1 MTKMPTNHALAP
13 KRSNRDY
20 GQPCMPRLLFRHIV
34 FDLLRVQFLTASVLV
49 AVIAFGA
56 AIRPI
61 MHNLLGPEEV
71 LQFVALASV
80 PMLQYALPFAGAFAS
95 TIVYARLAADNEV
108 LAMSAAGMSYARV
121 LRPAIGLGLAL
132 FLAMSVLLD
141 AGVPRFWTSMRRMI
155 TNDVTR
161 LFVSAVERG
170 EAFAVDGTQ
179 LYADEVRV
187 IEGTTD
193 GSGPTTRLQLAGV
206 AAIETGADGRTT
218 TEFTAEFATVD
229 VYRANDSAY
238 LKLLFTKATVFR
250 AGEDALVFVPQAEP
264 EAIDLGKGIR
274 LDPKDH
280 SLTGLLALWN
290 DVDSYHKVADA
301 RKEVENTIARS
312 NREARYWSLLGR
324 IEQESKRL
332 DKALVAFEK
341 AIECD
346 PTLAEAYYYRG
357 IVYQRWN
364 ESDKAI
370 ADYLKASELDPERIS
385 NLLAAAELMITA
397 RKLEDA
403 RTLLLSKLAYFEHNS
418 AMHELLGDIALMSGD
433 AKAAAISYERATMID
448 PEAPLLSEKLI
459 AALFDAGEYQK
470 CLDSARRQREHAAS
484 AQTSGKRFIPAR
496 DTLRQE
502 GRSLSMLG
510 RVSEARIV
518 FSDTVREYPE
528 DVDAWRDLAGA
539 ALELGDLSRAQ
550 SAAAWSLVGRTDGH
564 EVRPCWSR
572 WSVYEPG
579 PRAHRRRG
587 SRGARW

>member
-280 SLTGLLALWN
+280 SQQL
-290 DVDSYHKVADA
+290 
-301 RKEVENTIARS
+301 
-312 NREARYWSLLGR
+312 
-324 IEQESKRL
+324 
-332 DKALVAFEK
+332 
-341 AIECD
+341 
-346 PTLAEAYYYRG
+346 
-357 IVYQRWN
+357 
-364 ESDKAI
+364 
-370 ADYLKASELDPERIS
+370 
-385 NLLAAAELMITA
+385 
-397 RKLEDA
+397 
-403 RTLLLSKLAYFEHNS
+403 
-418 AMHELLGDIALMSGD
+418 
-433 AKAAAISYERATMID
+433 RAT
-448 PEAPLLSEKLI
+448 PSRR
-459 AALFDAGEYQK
+459 
-470 CLDSARRQREHAAS
+470 ARRGGSCACRSCGSWRKAHRVLLHRAS
-484 AQTSGKRFIPAR
+484 LAR
-496 DTLRQE
+496 DCPH
-502 GRSLSMLG
+502 
-510 RVSEARIV
+510 A
-518 FSDTVREYPE
+518 
-528 DVDAWRDLAGA
+528 
-539 ALELGDLSRAQ
+539 
-550 SAAAWSLVGRTDGH
+550 
-564 EVRPCWSR
+564 
-572 WSVYEPG
+572 
-579 PRAHRRRG
+579 
-587 SRGARW
+587 

>member
-170 EAFAVDGTQ
+170 EAFAGDGTQ

-301 RKEVENTIARS
+301 RKEVENALTTLDGWLCVNQSLPSGTLRMSDPAGVRTYEIRNARLEGTRLLPLKGETLELIELDRGVASRRVTVKEATLTAEPAGRDAVARFELLARS
-312 NREARYWSLLGR
+312 DAVTEQASQRGSGRWPARIVGLAPLGCPAGDR
-324 IEQESKRL
+324 S
-332 DKALVAFEK
+332 ALSTVE
-341 AIECD
+341 
-346 PTLAEAYYYRG
+346 LAGQA
-357 IVYQRWN
+357 
-364 ESDKAI
+364 
-370 ADYLKASELDPERIS
+370 
-385 NLLAAAELMITA
+385 LAVAELSPEPGTP
-397 RKLEDA
+397 
-403 RTLLLSKLAYFEHNS
+403 LAV
-418 AMHELLGDIALMSGD
+418 
-433 AKAAAISYERATMID
+433 
-448 PEAPLLSEKLI
+448 
-459 AALFDAGEYQK
+459 
-470 CLDSARRQREHAAS
+470 AAS
-484 AQTSGKRFIPAR
+484 AAQAAGAR
-496 DTLRQE
+496 MTQSVRLVRADI
-502 GRSLSMLG
+502 
-510 RVSEARIV
+510 VARITQRINQALCAPLMLV
-518 FSDTVREYPE
+518 LGAV
-528 DVDAWRDLAGA
+528 LAIR
-539 ALELGDLSRAQ
+539 L
-550 SAAAWSLVGRTDGH
+550 
-564 EVRPCWSR
+564 
-572 WSVYEPG
+572 
-579 PRAHRRRG
+579 
-587 SRGARW
+587 RGANPLQVYVLAFLPSILDIMLISGGEQMLKGGTSVLGIVVCCSGNLMIFATIWVAYRRIARN